1 MDYLL
6 FYTYAEA
13 QLQLTGGKSFLT
25 FNRSSK
31 FVYNHCSLNNSLEA
45 QLINSKD
52 HHCWQT

>member
-31 FVYNHCSLNNSLEA
+31 FVYNHCSL
-45 QLINSKD
+45 
-52 HHCWQT
+52 